1 MSHSN
6 EGNTYRQR
14 YKAYA
19 YPHVAI
25 IDPRTGRL
33 LWKKEGWTQQ
43 NPMTPEEFVQAAS
56 DFCSRHSFDREPMAP
71 RIGNQGISSLQAAAA
86 SGAATAMRT
95 SQEMTEEEQLQA
107 AIQASMHDDIDQQ
120 ATYDD
125 DDEDS
130 YIMEDDDDNEED
142 MGEGDLE
149 DSKPAA
155 AVNVE
160 EEKEELSTNIVNTDD
175 NHNDFD
181 IDISCIYINENKDD
195 GIVYDCQSSNFTSL
209 ILNDDSSCNIDWLHI
224 HWIQE
229 DIIDPEFQ
237 KGAIWDRRGNL
248 VRC

>member
-1 MSHSN
+1 MSNST

-43 NPMTPEEFVQAAS
+43 NPMTAEEFVQAAS

-71 RIGNQGISSLQAAAA
+71 RIGNQGPSSLQAAAA
-86 SGAATAMRT
+86 SGAAAAVRT

-107 AIQASMHDDIDQQ
+107 AIQASMNDDIHQQ

-130 YIMEDDDDNEED
+130 YIMEDDDDDDLED

-149 DSKPAA
+149 ESKPSAA
-155 AVNVE
+155 ANIE
-160 EEKEELSTNIVNTDD
+160 EEKEARPPTFEEEI
-175 NHNDFD
+175 
-181 IDISCIYINENKDD
+181 ISMEVSDEPGADVKDVARIMLRMPDGKRLVRKFASGDSVKMIYAFVAVSI
-195 GIVYDCQSSNFTSL
+195 TSL
-209 ILNDDSSCNIDWLHI
+209 ENFGSINYFSFLT
-224 HWIQE
+224 
-229 DIIDPEFQ
+229 
-237 KGAIWDRRGNL
+237 A
-248 VRC
+248 